1 MRAIAAG
8 LALISLAG
16 CSSLPVDGDG
26 IVALQI
32 RTQSPLSLHQG
43 QQALLRARALDQQGD
58 SVPALIRWH
67 TADTASLTLDSL
79 SGIVVARKP
88 SGSAKVQAAVG
99 TLRSDPITITLL
111 PPLTTGLRAP

>member
-1 MRAIAAG
+1 MRTPAAG
-8 LALISLAG
+8 LVLAAIVG
-16 CSSLPVDGDG
+16 CSTLPADGDG

-43 QQALLRARALDQQGD
+43 QQAILRARALDQQGD
-58 SVPALIRWH
+58 SVPALIRWY

-111 PPLTTGLRAP
+111 PPLSAGLRSH